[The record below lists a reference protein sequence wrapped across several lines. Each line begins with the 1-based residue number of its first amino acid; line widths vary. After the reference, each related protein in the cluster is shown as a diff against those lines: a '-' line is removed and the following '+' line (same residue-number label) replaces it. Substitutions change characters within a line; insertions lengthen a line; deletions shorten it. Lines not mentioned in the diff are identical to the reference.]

1 MQTTQSKSE
10 PTKSIGS
17 EVNLPKCFYELFE
30 DYRYKIYWG
39 GRGSGKSWAFA
50 TALLMLGAREKPI
63 RILCAREIQRSIRDS
78 VHNLLADRIKA
89 LGFENFYTVQ
99 QNQITGVNGTQFLFA
114 GLYANPESLKSMES
128 LDIVW
133 IEEANTV
140 SDNSWR
146 LLIPTVRKE
155 GSQIWASF
163 NPALKSDPVYQRFVL
178 NKPDNAIVKK
188 VSHRDNPWLT
198 KPLKDE
204 MQRLKEYDHEEYLHV
219 YEGELKQFA
228 DGSIYAKQLKTAR
241 DDKRICW
248 LPVESVPVSTF
259 WDLGRNDTT
268 AIWFMQAVGFQ
279 FRFIDYY
286 EHRLVDLDHYA
297 NVLKERG
304 YTYSDHYLP
313 HDVEVRTLGSSNRSR
328 REILEGLGV
337 LPIVTVPRIDSLENG
352 IAQTRSMFSSCWF
365 DAEKCEE
372 GLNALANYQYV
383 WDERYDTFRQTPLH
397 NWASNGADAFRQF
410 AQGYA
415 PDDHN
420 IKLEFK
426 SEW

>member
-1 MQTTQSKSE
+1 MQTTPSKSE

-99 QNQITGVNGTQFLFA
+99 QHQITGVNGTQFLFS

-163 NPALKSDPVYQRFVL
+163 NPALKS
-178 NKPDNAIVKK
+178 
-188 VSHRDNPWLT
+188 S
-198 KPLKDE
+198 
-204 MQRLKEYDHEEYLHV
+204 
-219 YEGELKQFA
+219 
-228 DGSIYAKQLKTAR
+228 
-241 DDKRICW
+241 
-248 LPVESVPVSTF
+248 
-259 WDLGRNDTT
+259 
-268 AIWFMQAVGFQ
+268 
-279 FRFIDYY
+279 
-286 EHRLVDLDHYA
+286 
-297 NVLKERG
+297 
-304 YTYSDHYLP
+304 
-313 HDVEVRTLGSSNRSR
+313 
-328 REILEGLGV
+328 
-337 LPIVTVPRIDSLENG
+337 
-352 IAQTRSMFSSCWF
+352 
-365 DAEKCEE
+365 
-372 GLNALANYQYV
+372 
-383 WDERYDTFRQTPLH
+383 
-397 NWASNGADAFRQF
+397 
-410 AQGYA
+410 
-415 PDDHN
+415 
-420 IKLEFK
+420 
-426 SEW
+426 

>member
-50 TALLMLGAREKPI
+50 TALLMLG
-63 RILCAREIQRSIRDS
+63 AREIQRSIRDS

-248 LPVESVPVSTF
+248 LPVESVPVATF

-313 HDVEVRTLGSSNRSR
+313 HDVQQLLVRCREMRRRFERLGKLSVRLGSAGRHFPAGS
-328 REILEGLGV
+328 
-337 LPIVTVPRIDSLENG
+337 
-352 IAQTRSMFSSCWF
+352 IA
-365 DAEKCEE
+365 
-372 GLNALANYQYV
+372 
-383 WDERYDTFRQTPLH
+383 
-397 NWASNGADAFRQF
+397 
-410 AQGYA
+410 
-415 PDDHN
+415 
-420 IKLEFK
+420 
-426 SEW
+426 